1 MKQSA
6 PAAENE
12 WAMAFPSPLLPPV
25 TSATLPLRLN
35 NVLCIEFLSR
45 LANGPQER
53 LNVRPGLV
61 RVNQPVPPAGIGRGE
76 NPLDTLQD
84 NLTIRQNHA
93 KQSSLCITSH
103 LPHRKTSRTPLYT
116 GAVVRPGRN
125 NGKPLRAK

>member
-61 RVNQPVPPAGIGRGE
+61 RVNQPVPPAREGRRKDS
-76 NPLDTLQD
+76 LDTFPE
-84 NLTIRQNHA
+84 NKTICQNHT
-93 KQSSLCITSH
+93 KQLSLCITSC
-103 LPHRKTSRTPLYT
+103 L
-116 GAVVRPGRN
+116 
-125 NGKPLRAK
+125 